1 VGQRAYDPPVEH
13 LHSTLFDGLGAV
25 TSIGFAGFVGG
36 YFGSFFVFLFT
47 DRRIDPAEA
56 ASICLLGLA

>member
-36 YFGSFFVFLFT
+36 YFGSFFVFFLRVSVYRQE
-47 DRRIDPAEA
+47 D
-56 ASICLLGLA
+56 